1 MRVCNNFTAEWAA
14 SALLGLH
21 EAGAALSLVA
31 AGVHSIGGQAVG
43 AEQGPCW
50 AEPDGRDTGE
60 ESGEYI
66 KEGPQSASI
75 QEDVLC

>member
-21 EAGAALSLVA
+21 EAGSALSLVA

-43 AEQGPCW
+43 AEQGPC
-50 AEPDGRDTGE
+50 
-60 ESGEYI
+60 
-66 KEGPQSASI
+66 
-75 QEDVLC
+75 